1 MDLQDPGL
9 PSRALRLPVIIA
21 AAFRRRGVHVRAIAR
36 IDAHIGKLLVF
47 GTDVRVVVLGA
58 IRELLRIEGTVVDE
72 GTKGDSL
79 TRAKLPGRAGSGATH
94 WPVS

>member
-9 PSRALRLPVIIA
+9 PSRALRLPGILA

-36 IDAHIGKLLVF
+36 IDAHIGKLLAF
-47 GTDVRVVVLGA
+47 GTDVRVVLGA

-79 TRAKLPGRAGSGATH
+79 TRAKLPGRAGSGAAH